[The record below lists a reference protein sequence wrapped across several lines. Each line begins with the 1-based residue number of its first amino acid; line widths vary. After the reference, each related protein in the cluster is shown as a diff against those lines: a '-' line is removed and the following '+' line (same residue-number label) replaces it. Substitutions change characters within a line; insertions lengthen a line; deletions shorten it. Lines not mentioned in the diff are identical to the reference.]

1 MEFCEREGV
10 QFGNNNNSYEHGP
23 QFMVELGRRQA
34 SKKTTTSPIETIEN
48 TNLDHD
54 GRVEPMLRVVERQPN
69 LLVESG

>member
-34 SKKTTTSPIETIEN
+34 SKKTTASPI
-48 TNLDHD
+48 
-54 GRVEPMLRVVERQPN
+54 
-69 LLVESG
+69 